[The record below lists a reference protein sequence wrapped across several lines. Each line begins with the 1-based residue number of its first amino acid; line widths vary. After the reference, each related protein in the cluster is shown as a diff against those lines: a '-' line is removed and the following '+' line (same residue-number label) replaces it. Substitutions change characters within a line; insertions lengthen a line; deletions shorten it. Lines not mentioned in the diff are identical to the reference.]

1 MRRLLAAA
9 ACATVL
15 LGAPLAHAKDAPL
28 TVTVADPFISLHT
41 GPGRG
46 YPVTV
51 VVAKGEQVDVL
62 KRRTDWFKVRDTR
75 GRAGWVHRNE
85 MALTITDEGAP
96 PPVEDPKR
104 DDFVEHRREIG
115 VLAGDFGG
123 ANLISAY
130 GAYAL
135 NPQLAAELTLMHV
148 IGNNSNGEGAT
159 LGLSHTFRPDWR
171 IQPFVSMGT
180 GVLRIRPKGTL
191 VQTED
196 RVDQVAFVG
205 AGLKGWLTSRF
216 MMRGEYRKY
225 VVFTDRD
232 DNEEVNE
239 WKLGFAFFF

>member
-1 MRRLLAAA
+1 MRELLAAL
-9 ACATVL
+9 ACAVLL
-15 LGAPLAHAKDAPL
+15 LGAAPAGAADAPL
-28 TVTVADPFISLHT
+28 VVTVNDPFISLHT

-51 VVAKGEQVDVL
+51 VVARGEQVAVL
-62 KRRTDWFKVRDTR
+62 KRRTDWFKVRDER
-75 GRAGWVHRNE
+75 GREGWVHRRE
-85 MALTITDEGAP
+85 LALTLTDEGAP
-96 PPVEDPKR
+96 PPIEDPKR

-115 VLAGDFGG
+115 VLVGDFGG

-130 GAYAL
+130 GGYAL
-135 NPQLAAELTLMHV
+135 NPQLSAELTLMHV
-148 IGNNSNGEGAT
+148 IGNNSNGEGLT

-171 IQPFVSMGT
+171 VQPFVSMGT

-196 RVDQVAFVG
+196 RTDQLAFVA
-205 AGLKGWLTSRF
+205 AGVKGWLTNRF
-216 MMRGEYRKY
+216 MLRGEYRSN
-225 VVFTDRD
+225 VVFTNRD